1 MPRAPPVTIAT
12 LSFSLMRLSLCCRS
26 GCSGDDFVF
35 CDATHAGIEQSH
47 VTKPQMHRR
56 EIPRQATIM
65 TIASVGA

>member
-1 MPRAPPVTIAT
+1 
-12 LSFSLMRLSLCCRS
+12 MRLSLCCRS